1 VVSARLPPLNAL
13 KAFEVAGRLM
23 SFARAAE
30 ELNVTPGAV
39 SRQIRTLE
47 DLLGFQLFDRN
58 HREVALTPEAQV
70 YANALGDSFRQME
83 RATRRLRESRGHRAL
98 HVHCAITFTLRWLV
112 PRLVDFHARH
122 PRREIRLATML
133 PDDDELAASNHINLQ
148 IRTDA
153 AMAALAPR
161 LIGHRLVDIDLV
173 PVCSP
178 ALLAAGALDGRQDEL
193 QRFTRL
199 HSNARRHDWATWLSA
214 AGIRDID
221 AESGI
226 VFESS
231 SLSYQ
236 AAIEGMGIA
245 MGMYALVEQD
255 IKAGRLVMPFSFI
268 KRTDTGFYVVHAA
281 NAAQD
286 EAVRDFTT
294 WILSEVR
301 NETGLPLPARAS

>member
-1 VVSARLPPLNAL
+1 
-13 KAFEVAGRLM
+13 M

-30 ELNVTPGAV
+30 ELHVTPGAI

-58 HREVALTPEAQV
+58 HREVVLTPEGRV
-70 YANALGDSFRQME
+70 YAASLGDCFRQME
-83 RATRRLRESRGHRAL
+83 RATRRLLESRRHQAL

-133 PDDDELAASNHINLQ
+133 PDDDELAASNHVNLQ

-153 AMAALAPR
+153 IMAALAPR
-161 LIGHRLVDIDLV
+161 LIGQRLVDIDLV

-178 ALLAAGALDGRQDEL
+178 SLLAAGALDGRKNEM
-193 QRFTRL
+193 QRYTLL
-199 HSNARRHDWATWLSA
+199 HSNARRHDWGTWLQA
-214 AGIRDID
+214 AGISEID
-221 AESGI
+221 ADSGI

-236 AAIEGMGIA
+236 AAIEGIGIA

-255 IKAGRLVMPFSFI
+255 LKAGRLVMPYNFI
-268 KRTDTGFYVVHAA
+268 KRTDTGFYIVYAA
-281 NAAQD
+281 SAAH
-286 EAVRDFTT
+286 EESVRDFST
-294 WILSEVR
+294 WIASEALS
-301 NETGLPLPARAS
+301 